1 VDGLFVLDPPERDL
15 PRTGQD
21 RTGQPQLH
29 PAGERRDLGHARAR
43 VHRREHRDH
52 HGGQRT
58 PAHHR
63 PSIYECG
70 IIPAQATEA
79 RSDVDPE
86 TLQKVPLFAQL
97 SDEARRG
104 VAVWVNEMSVSEGK
118 HLVDEGDYS
127 NELFVIQDGTAE
139 VLRDGDKIAELGP
152 GDFFGEMGV
161 LGKAQRNATV
171 VATSPMRL
179 LTLSTWDVKRL
190 RSSAPELLDQINE
203 AIEQRS

>member
-1 VDGLFVLDPPERDL
+1 M
-15 PRTGQD
+15 
-21 RTGQPQLH
+21 
-29 PAGERRDLGHARAR
+29 
-43 VHRREHRDH
+43 
-52 HGGQRT
+52 
-58 PAHHR
+58 
-63 PSIYECG
+63 
-70 IIPAQATEA
+70 
-79 RSDVDPE
+79 DPE
-86 TLQKVPLFAQL
+86 TLQQVPLFAQL

-161 LGKAQRNATV
+161 LGKAQRNAKV

-190 RSSAPELLDQINE
+190 RNSAPEVLEQIMA
-203 AIEQRS
+203 AIEERRGAEA